1 MKKTLM
7 LGKTEGERGR
17 EQQRM
22 RWLESITDSTD
33 MNLNKLQEKKVATH
47 SIPRKMDV
55 EAWRATVHGV
65 ARVGQDLGAK
75 QQ

>member
-1 MKKTLM
+1 MQETGVLS
-7 LGKTEGERGR
+7 LGR
-17 EQQRM
+17 ED
-22 RWLESITDSTD
+22 T
-33 MNLNKLQEKKVATH
+33 QEKKVATH